1 MSEGGFIKGIIV
13 PGLPQ
18 PLLAPE
24 QNEGWGRIKD
34 AFEKARQEIEEADPD
49 VILVYSTMWP
59 SVIGHQ
65 IQADPAP
72 KWVHVDELFHDLGSI
87 PYEFKIDSEFDTSF
101 SIILFFI
108 LVLDIFNIATVH
120 SLILHLHP
128 PVNQVPKMRRSVKCQ
143 RTFVVV

>member
-1 MSEGGFIKGIIV
+1 MSESGFVKGIIV

-24 QNEGWGRIKD
+24 QNEGWGRIKE
-34 AFEKARQEIEEADPD
+34 AFEKARQEIAESDAD

-87 PYEFKIDSEFDTSF
+87 PYEFKKSTVVF
-101 SIILFFI
+101 SG
-108 LVLDIFNIATVH
+108 
-120 SLILHLHP
+120 SLRTKQERKPLIWAL
-128 PVNQVPKMRRSVKCQ
+128 RASVIHRIK
-143 RTFVVV
+143 